1 MPRAHAPGGVLDH
14 AHRSVMYT
22 DSVGPGIYG
31 GKVQRDEMG
40 KVIIGRQ
47 FQVQQLLLLLW

>member
-1 MPRAHAPGGVLDH
+1 
-14 AHRSVMYT
+14 MYT